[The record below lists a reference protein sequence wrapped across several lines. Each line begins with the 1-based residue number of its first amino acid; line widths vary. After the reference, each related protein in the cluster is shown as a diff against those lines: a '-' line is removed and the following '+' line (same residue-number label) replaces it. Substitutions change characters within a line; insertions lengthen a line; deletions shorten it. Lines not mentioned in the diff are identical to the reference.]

1 MKNTHIS
8 FYCENAF
15 SLIYAL
21 PIIKDYLDK
30 NYKVDAFVEQKLFDV
45 VGDNPE
51 MSNINFIII
60 DKFKNFFLA
69 KLTEFF
75 KLFFIN
81 DDFSPLYFQRKKIK
95 FGGGKLYFFSNF
107 FKFFKIK
114 NNRVNSFYRKVFSKI
129 YSTNLFK
136 KLPVNSS
143 KIYVLTK
150 VFHPYLLSPYNKIT
164 HLITESWDHPAKEPF
179 LIDPNVSESW
189 NTALSNELKKY
200 QGYKKITKSRCLKFN
215 YITEL
220 NNKQFDI
227 ELNKNDEADLKNLE
241 NIDYAI
247 YPMFTSSKY
256 FAFEDEVVF
265 VSDLAKKMSA
275 DNIKLYIRPYPLAP
289 IEDVE
294 KLKKIFNVIVGCGN
308 ILENGFEVFD
318 KSHMLH
324 KYLLIKKAKY
334 VINLGTTFVF
344 DAAIVKSNCKIIQ
357 LKIESDSYGNLG
369 TYAHGVHMKN
379 YLHNGLEMNFNEF
392 ALKDANFDYKKYLLE
407 WLNDIY
413 ECIS

>member
-1 MKNTHIS
+1 MENRKVS

-30 NYKVDAFVEQKLFDV
+30 NYKVDAFVEQKLFDFL
-45 VGDNPE
+45 GDSQE

-60 DKFKNFFLA
+60 DKFKNGFLT
-69 KLTEFF
+69 KLTEIF
-75 KLFFIN
+75 KLFLIN

-95 FGGGKLYFFSNF
+95 FGDNRLYFLS
-107 FKFFKIK
+107 KKINIIK
-114 NNRVNSFYRKVFSKI
+114 IRNNRVNSFYRIIFSKFYKI
-129 YSTNLFK
+129 NLFK
-136 KLPVNSS
+136 KLPVNSN

-150 VFHPYLLSPYNKIT
+150 VFHPYLLAPYHKIT

-179 LIDPNVSESW
+179 LIDPIVSESW
-189 NTALSNELKKY
+189 NISLSNELKKY
-200 QGYKKITKSRCLKFN
+200 QGYKNITKSRCLKFN
-215 YITEL
+215 YIKEL
-220 NNKQFDI
+220 NNTHFDI
-227 ELNKNDEADLKNLE
+227 ELNENEEADLKYLE

-256 FAFEDEVVF
+256 FAFDEEVVF
-265 VSDLAKKMSA
+265 VSDLAKKMSN

-289 IEDVE
+289 IEDVQ

-308 ILENGFEVFD
+308 LLENGFEVFD
-318 KSHMLH
+318 KSHILH

-344 DAAIVKSNCKIIQ
+344 DAAIVNSNCKIIQ
-357 LKIESDSYGNLG
+357 LKIDSDSYGNLG
-369 TYAHGVHMKN
+369 SYASGVHMKN
-379 YLHNGLEMNFNEF
+379 YLHNGLETNFDKF
-392 ALKDANFDYKKYLLE
+392 ALKDANFHYKKYLIH